1 MAAAAPDYQRIGA
14 AFVAH
19 YYNVFDTSR
28 PSLAPLYRPSSLLTF
43 EGEPFMGVE
52 AIMTKLTSLPFAKV
66 VHQVATSD
74 YQPVMPDAVAP
85 GMPTAPASVLVFV
98 SGSLMVDDSPNP
110 LKFSQVFHLA
120 PDPANP
126 TSFWVRND
134 MFRLNYA

>member
-1 MAAAAPDYQRIGA
+1 
-14 AFVAH
+14 
-19 YYNVFDTSR
+19 
-28 PSLAPLYRPSSLLTF
+28 
-43 EGEPFMGVE
+43 MGVE

-66 VHQVATSD
+66 AHQVATSD
-74 YQPVMPDAVAP
+74 FQPVMPDTVAP
-85 GMPTAPASVLVFV
+85 GVPAPPASVLVFV